1 MDQPDQYQSTQRRYT
16 QTNLQEA
23 EASLLIK
30 PIETEREEQQPPAQV
45 HEDQEPTKKA
55 MPSLDEII
63 SDAAAA
69 KSGDPE
75 NSEARNG
82 DISNLISP
90 FEESQRL
97 KLLMMEAQLS

>member
-1 MDQPDQYQSTQRRYT
+1 
-16 QTNLQEA
+16 
-23 EASLLIK
+23 
-30 PIETEREEQQPPAQV
+30 V
-45 HEDQEPTKKA
+45 HEDQEPVKKT

-69 KSGDPE
+69 KSGDRR
-75 NSEARNG
+75 NSEAKNG
-82 DISNLISP
+82 DINNLISP